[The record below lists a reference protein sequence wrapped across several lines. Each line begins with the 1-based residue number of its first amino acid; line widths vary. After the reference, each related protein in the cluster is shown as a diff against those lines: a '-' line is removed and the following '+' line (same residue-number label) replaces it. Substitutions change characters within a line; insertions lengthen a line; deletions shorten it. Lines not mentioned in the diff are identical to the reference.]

1 MSTVAVDGVW
11 SAQGTTPAEIDAA
24 LRALLRERQAERGTW
39 APARVLNLVV
49 VIDRAYRGE
58 IVGRLERVGRY
69 HPSRMVVCAVE
80 ARRNRLDAWAAIEGE
95 GTPRPGELASVREH
109 VELELGLRHLASL
122 ASVVDPILVPD
133 LTTVVWSPHGYDQAV
148 DALLGLADVV
158 LLDSLDE
165 DPLAALTRVNQLAEE
180 AYVVDLAWLRSTPW
194 RERISAAFDPPRLR
208 PALHEIAAV
217 EVRHRYDSNV
227 AALLF
232 LGWLT
237 SRLGWR
243 PAALE
248 PQRGSLHGVASDGA
262 RQVKLCLRE
271 LHDLAVPG
279 LAGVTIETASGYRL
293 TLDRGPGGL
302 RTVREWPGR
311 PAQHFTVLGASRGE
325 GGILGEGVRQALLR
339 DPTYRPA
346 LAAARTFV
354 GAE

>member
-1 MSTVAVDGVW
+1 VTVAVDGVW
-11 SAQGTTPAEIDAA
+11 TAQGTSPAEIDSA
-24 LRALLRERQAERGTW
+24 LRGLLRERQAERGTW
-39 APARVLNLVV
+39 APARVLNLIV

-80 ARRNRLDAWAAIEGE
+80 AGRDRLDAWATIEGD
-95 GTPRPGELASVREH
+95 GSPRPGELASVREH
-109 VELELGLRHLASL
+109 VELALAPRHLPSL
-122 ASVVDPILVPD
+122 ASIVDPVIVPD
-133 LTTVVWSPHGYDQAV
+133 LTTVVWSPHGYDEAV

-165 DPLAALTRVNQLAEE
+165 DPLAALTRVGHIAEQ

-194 RERISAAFDPPRLR
+194 RERISAAFDPPALR
-208 PALHEIAAV
+208 PALHDISAV

-232 LGWLT
+232 LGWLS

-243 PAALE
+243 PSALE
-248 PQRGSLHGVASDGA
+248 PELDRLHGVAHDGE
-262 RQVKLCLRE
+262 RPVRLCLRA
-271 LHDLAVPG
+271 LQDLTVPG
-279 LAGVTIETASGYRL
+279 LAGVTIKTASGYRL
-293 TLDRGPGGL
+293 SLDRGPGGL
-302 RTVREWPGR
+302 RTVRDWPGR
-311 PAQHFTVLGASRGE
+311 PQQRFTVLGASRGE

-346 LAAARTFV
+346 LAAGRTLL